1 MDLALLFF
9 AFLWGLSGKS
19 KGESPSDIKPSGP
32 RQLPPP
38 GGAQASTPA
47 PWPQAP
53 PHGLPPFPGSGWE
66 FDEPPPPEVKQR
78 AGQLV
83 SVLWKGGSGTSKTE
97 QTAGRWIT
105 YVAAIV
111 ASGKRGVVAYRVKRG
126 GSSPSSRRAPAPTR
140 TSAPSSGGMQGIL
153 TAVSPGWPQPTGAG
167 SRVLRAVKGRLYR
180 WVAELSG
187 SGIGDL
193 EAVKRGLRLSG
204 ATNIKITPGPPVRV
218 EYMQRAALNKDVE
231 IGVAY
236 RVAFGNFSGTI
247 AIVDGQEVREGAPS
261 AQPVALGELRRGM
274 GIKPQAPHEQVKIAQ
289 RKLGITADGR
299 FGAGTEDAVRA
310 FQTSRGL
317 KSDGIVGPKT
327 WAELFASGGT
337 VRA

>member
-19 KGESPSDIKPSGP
+19 KGESPADIKRP
-32 RQLPPP
+32 RQLPAPSSP
-38 GGAQASTPA
+38 GGAQASTA
-47 PWPQAP
+47 PWPQVTP
-53 PHGLPPFPGSGWE
+53 SGLPPFPGAGWQ
-66 FDEPPPPEVKQR
+66 FDEPPPPAVKQR

-83 SVLWKGGSGTSKTE
+83 SALWKGGAGTFKTE
-97 QTAGRWIT
+97 QTDGRWIT
-105 YVAAIV
+105 YVAEIV
-111 ASGKRGVVAYRVKRG
+111 ASGKRGVVAYRVRSG
-126 GSSPSSRRAPAPTR
+126 SSSPSSPAPTR
-140 TSAPSSGGMQGIL
+140 TSAPSSGAMQGIL
-153 TAVSPGWPQPTGAG
+153 TATSPGWPQPTGAG
-167 SRVLRAVKGRLYR
+167 SRILRAVKGRLYR
-180 WVAELSG
+180 WVATVSG

-193 EAVKRGLRLSG
+193 AAVERGLRLSG
-204 ATNIKITPGPPVRV
+204 ATNIKITPGTPVRV

-236 RVAFGNFSGTI
+236 RIKFGAFDGTI
-247 AIVDGQEVREGAPS
+247 SIIDGQEVREGAPS
-261 AQPVALGELRRGM
+261 SQPVALGELRRGM

-289 RKLGITADGR
+289 RKLGIAADGR

-317 KSDGIVGPKT
+317 KSDGIVGPNT
-327 WAELFASGGT
+327 WAQLFATGST